1 MRRSLIFL
9 LIFLL
14 FPSASAAEAESP
26 KYVAL
31 TFDDGP
37 SGRYTRALLQG
48 LEARNARATFF
59 LCGYRLEQY
68 PDLVGD
74 ILAGGHEIGLHGYSH
89 DDLAAMSRREIAQ
102 ELNRTRVLLPGDC
115 RVRFLRPPGGS
126 SSLAVEQVAG
136 ALGYAL
142 LDWSLDPRDWASRDA
157 AAIGG
162 SLVRGVRD
170 GDIVLMHDMS
180 ESSVTAALNT
190 VELLTRQGFKFV
202 TVSELARLRGSQ
214 IRPGT
219 TYRCFP
225 KEEDRKLGSA
235 G

>member
-1 MRRSLIFL
+1 MRKMLIIL

-14 FPSASAAEAESP
+14 CPSASAVEAEEEAP

-37 SGRYTRALLQG
+37 SGRYTRALLAG
-48 LEARNARATFF
+48 LEERSARATFF

-89 DDLAAMSRREIAQ
+89 NTMSAMSRREIAR
-102 ELNRTRVLLPGDC
+102 ELNMTRVLLPGDC
-115 RVRFLRPPGGS
+115 RIRFLRTPGGK

-136 ALGYAL
+136 AMGLAL
-142 LDWSLDPRDWASRDA
+142 LDWSVDPRDWATRDA

-162 SLVRGVRD
+162 SIVRQVQD

-190 VELLTRQGFKFV
+190 VDILRKEGFRFV
-202 TVSELARLRGSQ
+202 TVSELARLRGAR
-214 IRPGT
+214 ICPGQC
-219 TYRCFP
+219 YRSFP
-225 KEEDRKLGSA
+225 PEDG
-235 G
+235 